1 MQIHKP
7 TKMKYLFQSVII
19 LLLLLTALSGKS
31 ATSDI
36 DIVKKRVLQKEM
48 QPAVDDSKIQQLVST
63 LQDDGTWPGINYE
76 DVSREGFEHRIHL
89 GNMVVMARAY
99 QSKSSKFYHKKRV
112 KDAIELAL
120 KNWVDHDYICDNWWH
135 NQIGTPNNMVTL
147 MLIIGNELPKELVD
161 KAQPI
166 INRANTNAPGARP
179 GGDRIKI
186 AGIEAK
192 NQLFLGN
199 DKKFEEVIKVI
210 ENEIKFTEWIGNKF
224 GYGYRLNIGGFA
236 NRSSGGRGIQYDYSF
251 HHRTDG
257 VNNTLSYGLG
267 YARAFVEWAFY
278 TNSTKYSFSE
288 DKLDKLIDYYLDG
301 ICKTSI
307 FGKYPDPGA
316 KNRSISREGALRS
329 FSAKTAE
336 DLIVTTNYR
345 QKELQEIV
353 DIRSKGIKPTLS
365 HATFYWDSEH
375 FAFQR
380 PDFFTSVRMFST
392 RVYNMEWPYNSEGLL
407 NHHRGDGT
415 NHISLTGDEYFD
427 IWPVF
432 DYQKIP
438 GATVMQKPELPEPNQ
453 IQKLGET
460 DFVGAVTDG
469 LYGAAAF
476 DFKSPHDPLVA
487 RKAWFFFDSEYVCL
501 GAGISCVNR
510 DLPVVTT
517 LNQCLLRN
525 DVTIMGE
532 YVKNVIPKS
541 DRQFENIDWVYQDGV
556 GYVFPKP
563 TNVNIKNSKETGSWW
578 RINKQSDS
586 PKEEVSL
593 DVFKLWLDH
602 GKRPSDATYEYIV
615 VPATTIEKL
624 EQNTSKNNIEI
635 LSNTPEIQAVK
646 NKALDI
652 CQVVFYKAGEV
663 EVADGF
669 KLVSDNPGIV
679 ILKMDGNKVTKISVS
694 DPNRELNNYHLSI
707 SEKIEDP
714 GQYLDAV
721 WDAKKKLS
729 HITIRLPQKNYR
741 GASVSIKL

>member
-1 MQIHKP
+1 
-7 TKMKYLFQSVII
+7 MKTYFTIAII
-19 LLLLLTALSGKS
+19 FSLAFIANRGQC

-36 DIVKKRVLQKEM
+36 DIIKKRVLQEEM
-48 QPAVDDSKIQQLVST
+48 RPAVDDSKIQQLVTT
-63 LQDDGTWPGINYE
+63 LREDGTWPGINYE

-89 GNMVVMARAY
+89 ANMVAMARAY
-99 QSKSSKFYHKKRV
+99 ESKSSKFYHKKSV
-112 KDAIELAL
+112 KNAIELAL

-135 NQIGTPNNMVTL
+135 NQIGTPDNMVSL
-147 MLIIGNELPKELVD
+147 MLIIGDELPKDLVD

-166 INRANTNAPGARP
+166 INRANIDAPGARP
-179 GGDRIKI
+179 SGDRIKI

-199 DKKFEEVIKVI
+199 NTKFEEIIKVI
-210 ENEIKFTEWIGNKF
+210 ENEIKFTPWIGNIF

-236 NRSSGGRGIQYDYSF
+236 NRNSGGRGIQYDYSF

-267 YARAFVEWAFY
+267 YAQAFVEWAVY
-278 TNSTKYSFSE
+278 TNGTKYSFSE
-288 DKLDKLIDYYLDG
+288 KKLDLLTDYYLDG
-301 ICKTSI
+301 ICKMSI

-316 KNRSISREGALRS
+316 KNRSISREGALRP

-336 DLIVTTNYR
+336 DLISTTDYR
-345 QKELQEIV
+345 KKDLQEIA
-353 DIRSKGIKPTLS
+353 DIRSEGIKPTLS
-365 HATFYWDSEH
+365 HATFYWDSEY
-375 FAFQR
+375 FSFQR
-380 PDFFTSVRMFST
+380 PDFFTSVRMYSK
-392 RVYNMEWPYNSEGLL
+392 RVYNMEQPYNSEGML
-407 NHHRGDGT
+407 NHYRGDGA
-415 NHISLTGDEYFD
+415 NHVSLTGDEYVD

-438 GATVMQKPELPEPNQ
+438 GATVMQRPEMPAPNQ

-469 LYGAAAF
+469 IYGAAAF

-487 RKAWFFFDSEYVCL
+487 RKAWFFFDNEYVCL
-501 GAGISCVNR
+501 GAGISCPNR
-510 DLPVVTT
+510 ELPVVTT
-517 LNQCLLRN
+517 LNQCLLRS
-525 DVTIMGE
+525 DVTVSGTD
-532 YVKNVIPKS
+532 VKSVIPKG
-541 DRQFENIDWVYQDGV
+541 DRQYKNIDWVYQDGV

-563 TNVNIKNSKETGSWW
+563 TNVNIKNSEATGSWW

-586 PKEEVSL
+586 PKEEVTL

-615 VPATTIEKL
+615 VPATTVEKL
-624 EQNTSKNNIEI
+624 EKNTSKNNIEI

-646 NKALDI
+646 NKALDM
-652 CQVVFYKAGEV
+652 CQVVFYKAGEI

-679 ILKMDGNKVTKISVS
+679 MLKMDGNKVTKISVT
-694 DPNRELNNYHLSI
+694 DPNRELDNYHLSI
-707 SEKIEDP
+707 SEKIENS

-721 WDAKKKLS
+721 WDAQNKQT